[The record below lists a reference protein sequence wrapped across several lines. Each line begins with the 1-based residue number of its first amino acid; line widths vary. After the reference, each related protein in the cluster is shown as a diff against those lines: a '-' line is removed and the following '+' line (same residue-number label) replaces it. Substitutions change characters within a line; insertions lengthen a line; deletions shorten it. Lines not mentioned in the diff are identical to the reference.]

1 MTVMIPKENP
11 LPSPTNPTPFFNIL
25 KYFYVLI
32 LKKQKQTNKKKN
44 PALKYARIIRQLPGA
59 S

>member
-25 KYFYVLI
+25 KYFYALI
-32 LKKQKQTNKKKN
+32 IFKKNKRKKK
-44 PALKYARIIRQLPGA
+44 LLYARIIRQLPGA